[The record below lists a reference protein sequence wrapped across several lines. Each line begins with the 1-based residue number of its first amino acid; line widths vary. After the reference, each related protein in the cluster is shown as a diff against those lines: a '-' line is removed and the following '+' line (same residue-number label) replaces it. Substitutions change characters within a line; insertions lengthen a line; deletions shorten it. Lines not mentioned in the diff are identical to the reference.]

1 MLVKL
6 ILQHPLSCN
15 SQKGREIT
23 LRHDSVVNDLHH
35 GIKAAGGVCIKEPS
49 RLGSDGDNS
58 RPDLQVVIGGEQVLV
73 DVTIG
78 NPTCQTYQDQCSEE
92 QLRCTVMAEQRKNNK
107 DSMQYIYWT
116 EPHFV

>member
-1 MLVKL
+1 MIYIMESRQLVVYV
-6 ILQHPLSCN
+6 
-15 SQKGREIT
+15 
-23 LRHDSVVNDLHH
+23 LRNLHD
-35 GIKAAGGVCIKEPS
+35 

-92 QLRCTVMAEQRKNNK
+92 QLKCTVMAQVFCNG
-107 DSMQYIYWT
+107 
-116 EPHFV
+116 